1 MSNRRNK
8 NHRLFSGWRNADF
21 ADFSASPVRIVRA
34 TNPKRRMLRWQSKN
48 TRSFRSP
55 AMATGCRRQ
64 RKEVR
69 MAAMFY
75 DQDVTDM
82 SIRQI
87 NALFR
92 AHDESHLWPVCG
104 RFNVTERAIRRLRK
118 VMQCNGSTGGFEYA
132 LMLDGE
138 IGRIVNEEN

>member
-1 MSNRRNK
+1 M
-8 NHRLFSGWRNADF
+8 
-21 ADFSASPVRIVRA
+21 PVRIVRA
-34 TNPKRRMLRWQSKN
+34 TNPKRRKLRWQSKN
-48 TRSFRSP
+48 TKSSRSHRVTMDCP
-55 AMATGCRRQ
+55 RQ

-75 DQDVTDM
+75 NQDVTDM
-82 SIRQI
+82 SVRQI

-104 RFNVTERAIRRLRK
+104 KFNVTERAIRRLRK

-132 LMLDGE
+132 LMLDDE